1 MTDEEVKKLE
11 AEYTKLLEEK
21 DEEIK
26 GLNDLIAE
34 LENDIVT
41 IKNMV
46 DDQGSS
52 IRNSLRDML
61 HDVETYG

>member
-26 GLNDLIAE
+26 ELNDQIAG
-34 LENDIVT
+34 LESDIVS

-46 DDQGSS
+46 DDQGNS